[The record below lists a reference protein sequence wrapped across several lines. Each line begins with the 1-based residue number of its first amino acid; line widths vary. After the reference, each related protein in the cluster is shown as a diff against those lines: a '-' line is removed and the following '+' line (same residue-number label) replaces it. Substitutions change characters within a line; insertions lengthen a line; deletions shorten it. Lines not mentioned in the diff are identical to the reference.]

1 MTKTSIIKDVTS
13 FFQNATPVK
22 YSLLLVSFVS
32 FVLILLLLLCGC
44 YLKLPGV
51 LSKLLC
57 CFSGDCCLKTRA
69 MKRSRDKDQLRV
81 IYTVARESQPTQ
93 GTLVPSAPLECTPLP
108 VPQTSDIPLPA
119 YYSPQSQLSGSC
131 VNNLPRCFCARFGT
145 DRPLRCMKD

>member
-1 MTKTSIIKDVTS
+1 MTKTSNIKDVTS

-22 YSLLLVSFVS
+22 YSLVLVSFVS
-32 FVLILLLLLCGC
+32 IVLILLLLLCGC

-51 LSKLLC
+51 LTKILC
-57 CFSGDCCLKTRA
+57 CVSGDCCLKSRA
-69 MKRSRDKDQLRV
+69 IKRSRDQDQLRV
-81 IYTVARESQPTQ
+81 IYTVARDSQPAQ
-93 GTLVPSAPLECTPLP
+93 ASVVPSAPLECTPLP
-108 VPQTSDIPLPA
+108 VSQTSDIPLPA